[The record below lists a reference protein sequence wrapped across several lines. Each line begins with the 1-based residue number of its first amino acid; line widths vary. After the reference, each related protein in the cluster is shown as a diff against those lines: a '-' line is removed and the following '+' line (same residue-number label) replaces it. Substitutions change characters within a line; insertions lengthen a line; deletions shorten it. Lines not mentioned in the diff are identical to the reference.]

1 MLTEGF
7 VPVHTTRKSIKGKRM
22 NAVKLLEKYFT
33 SQAALTV
40 ILAHSRLVSEKALR
54 VADYLALTDI
64 DRQFVAEAALLHDV
78 GVCRTVATGIGCHG
92 TEPYIRH
99 GIIGREILEAEG
111 MPRHAMVCERH
122 IGVGLT
128 VEDIRA
134 QRLPLPER
142 DMSPVTLEER
152 IICFA
157 DLFYSKGPENTHGEK
172 SKDQVRKGL
181 ARFNGEKVRIFEE
194 WLREF
199 GSTG

>member
-1 MLTEGF
+1 
-7 VPVHTTRKSIKGKRM
+7 M
-22 NAVKLLEKYFT
+22 NAVTLLEKYFT
-33 SQAALTV
+33 SQSALTV
-40 ILAHSRLVSEKALR
+40 ILAHSRLVSAKALQ
-54 VADYLALTDI
+54 VADYLALPDI

-78 GVCRTVATGIGCHG
+78 GVCRTVAAGIGCHG

-99 GIIGREILEAEG
+99 GILGREILEAEG
-111 MPRHAMVCERH
+111 LPRHAMVCERH

-157 DLFYSKGPENTHGEK
+157 DLFYSKGPGGAHIEK
-172 SKDQVRKGL
+172 TPEAVRNKL
-181 ARFNGEKVRIFEE
+181 ASFGADKVDIFDS
-194 WLREF
+194 WLLELLPSPR
-199 GSTG
+199 